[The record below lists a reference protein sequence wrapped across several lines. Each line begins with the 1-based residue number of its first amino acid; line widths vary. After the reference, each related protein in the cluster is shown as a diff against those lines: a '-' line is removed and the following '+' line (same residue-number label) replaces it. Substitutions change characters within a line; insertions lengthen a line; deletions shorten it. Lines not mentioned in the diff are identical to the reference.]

1 MLGITNVFIALH
13 ALPPIPHAL
22 CPTPLR
28 LAFVV
33 ALASLASELTNI
45 RNSQERKGEEV
56 AAPPELGN
64 PTPLKASSALE
75 MLVPPQATVA
85 AEM

>member
-1 MLGITNVFIALH
+1 V
-13 ALPPIPHAL
+13 
-22 CPTPLR
+22 
-28 LAFVV
+28 
-33 ALASLASELTNI
+33 LASLASELTNI
-45 RNSQERKGEEV
+45 RDSQERKGEEV
-56 AAPPELGN
+56 AAPPELEN